1 MPTELRKTEFSIKNT
16 APQHDNSSAAC
27 SIQRRDPRAN
37 RGGRAREDHV
47 IIFTFDPQREGRKM
61 EALSAAYDSDAS
73 SGEET
78 SQRKDE
84 LPPID
89 AEESS
94 SVLSRLKERF
104 PFNSAPAVPIPVRKH
119 PMRVN
124 WNRFPTCLSL
134 CRKIRTTC
142 CEWVQTQRKSRKIP
156 QLSNSTHL
164 R

>member
-1 MPTELRKTEFSIKNT
+1 M
-16 APQHDNSSAAC
+16 D
-27 SIQRRDPRAN
+27 
-37 RGGRAREDHV
+37 
-47 IIFTFDPQREGRKM
+47 
-61 EALSAAYDSDAS
+61 ALSAAYDSDGS

-78 SQRKDE
+78 SQQKDE

-104 PFNSAPAVPIPVRKH
+104 PFNSAPAVPIRVRKH

-124 WNRFPTCLSL
+124 WNRFPTCL
-134 CRKIRTTC
+134 RKIRMTC

-156 QLSNSTHL
+156 QLSNYAPEVGLKIKISDFCQISHAVCRWGQPIRSRLASSWPRRTRCL
-164 R
+164 VT